1 MTQHIDLEEL
11 DLKANLGAFS
21 TFDSAILVPE
31 VQKLRAGQA
40 YLEVGVDKGKSLSIA
55 RMVAKQSVDVFGVDL
70 RDSPN
75 VKGTTFLQGDSKE
88 VADTWK
94 SVHGGEID
102 VIFIDGD
109 HTYEGCK
116 ADIDAWFPLMS
127 ADGVMLFHDADETS
141 PGVVKAVEEFAENNK
156 LTVWYSP
163 EQRCSMAR
171 IYLNA

>member
-1 MTQHIDLEEL
+1 MRDLEAL

-21 TFDSAILVPE
+21 TFDSAIQVPE
-31 VQKLRAGQA
+31 VEKLKPGEV

-55 RMVAKQSVDVFGVDL
+55 KMVAEEGVEVHGVDL
-70 RDSPN
+70 RPNPDVPGTIFHQADS
-75 VKGTTFLQGDSKE
+75 TTFKLGKKVS
-88 VADTWK
+88 
-94 SVHGGEID
+94 

-116 ADIDAWFPLMS
+116 GDIDNWYPQMV
-127 ADGVMLFHDADETS
+127 DGGVMLFHDADETS
-141 PGVVKAVEEFAENNK
+141 PGVVKAVEEFAKNNN